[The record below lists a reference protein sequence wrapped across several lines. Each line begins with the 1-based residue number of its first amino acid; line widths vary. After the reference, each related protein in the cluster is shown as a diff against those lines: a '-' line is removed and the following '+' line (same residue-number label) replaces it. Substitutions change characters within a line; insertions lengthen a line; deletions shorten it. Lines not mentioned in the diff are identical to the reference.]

1 MEIDET
7 PVQPLSPEP
16 QIILNEQAQ
25 YYLLKA
31 GQWAYFLGIMGFIG
45 TAFIAIMAL
54 FVGTIFTTMA
64 AMNPLMA
71 GAAAGAGGAATV
83 MYLLIALVSFFFAL
97 YLYQFGDRIKKG
109 VTFKSQEEITQA
121 LGKLKSFFKLWGIF
135 TIIYL
140 SFIALFMVIAILG
153 GAAAMMGR

>member
-1 MEIDET
+1 MEIDEM
-7 PVQPLSPEP
+7 PVQPVTPEP
-16 QIILNEQAQ
+16 QLILNEQAQ

-64 AMNPLMA
+64 ALNPMMA
-71 GAAAGAGGAATV
+71 GAAGSGGAVTV
-83 MYLLIALVSFFFAL
+83 LYLLIAAVNFFFAL

-109 VTFKSQEEITQA
+109 VTFQNQEEINLA
-121 LGKLKSFFKLWGIF
+121 FGKLKSFFKLWGIF
-135 TIIYL
+135 AIIYL
-140 SFIALFMVIAILG
+140 SFMALFILIAVLG